1 MPDAVRRRPLP
12 RSLVLLFAVACG
24 LAVANVYYAQP
35 VLDAVAASFGLSDAA
50 AGAVVGV
57 TQVGYGL
64 GLVLLVP
71 LGDMVDRR
79 RLVVTMLGLSIAAL
93 VAVAAA
99 PSAAVLLAAL
109 AAVGLLAVVVQVLV
123 AFAASLAAPDRRG
136 EVVGTVTS
144 GVVVGI
150 LLSRTLA
157 GGITELAGWRA
168 VYLTSAVLVAA
179 VAALLWRALPSRDA
193 HEADPSATLGYGA
206 LLRSTAALY
215 RHEPVLRRRATLAL
229 LIFATFSTLWTS
241 LVLPL
246 SEPPLSLSH
255 GTIGLFGLVGAA
267 GALAAVRAGR
277 LADRGRGQATTG
289 VALALM
295 LASWLPIGLT
305 RQSLVALVVGLVLL
319 DLAVQAV
326 HVTSQTMIYAIDP
339 GARSRLVA
347 AYMVFYSIGTAAGSV
362 ASTATYAWAG
372 WTGVCLLG
380 AGFSATALAFWA
392 WTRGAASGPDAPAD
406 PATAAAAAPVAP
418 AERASAAATP
428 VAAAAAPAPAPP
440 SVLRP

>member
-1 MPDAVRRRPLP
+1 VPDAVRRRSLP

-35 VLDAVAASFGLSDAA
+35 VLDAIAADVGLNEAA

-64 GLVLLVP
+64 GLILLVP

-79 RLVVTMLGLSIAAL
+79 RLVVTMLGLSTVAL
-93 VAVAAA
+93 VGVAAA
-99 PSAAVLLAAL
+99 PSTAVLFAAL
-109 AAVGLLAVVVQVLV
+109 AGVGVLAVVVQVLV
-123 AFAASLAAPDRRG
+123 AFAASLAEPERRG

-168 VYLTSAVLVAA
+168 VYLTSAVLVAT
-179 VAALLWRALPSRDA
+179 VAALLWRALPGRVAREDRA
-193 HEADPSATLGYGA
+193 PAAPRGYGA
-206 LLRSTAALY
+206 LLRSVAALY
-215 RHEPVLRRRATLAL
+215 RHEPVLRQRATLAL

-277 LADRGRGQATTG
+277 LADRGHAHATTG

-305 RQSLVALVVGLVLL
+305 RQSLMALVIGLVLL

-339 GARSRLVA
+339 DARSRLVA
-347 AYMVFYSIGTAAGSV
+347 AYMVFYSVGTAAGSV

-372 WTGVCLLG
+372 WAGVCVLG
-380 AGFSATALAFWA
+380 AAFSAAALAFWA
-392 WTRGAASGPDAPAD
+392 WSRAKACQLAWPWAVERRRPCDERRGVTHRGGHPEPAG
-406 PATAAAAAPVAP
+406 
-418 AERASAAATP
+418 
-428 VAAAAAPAPAPP
+428 
-440 SVLRP
+440 